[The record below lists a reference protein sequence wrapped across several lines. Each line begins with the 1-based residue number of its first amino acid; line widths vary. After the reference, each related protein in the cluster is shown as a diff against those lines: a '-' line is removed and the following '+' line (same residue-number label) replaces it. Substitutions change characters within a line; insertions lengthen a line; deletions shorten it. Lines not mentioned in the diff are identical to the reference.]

1 LKDNYLHSLVGRA
14 VQVYRGGPDSNS
26 GKLLDV
32 SNDYLALQIEDGTV
46 IYYKTSHLKSVQEDP
61 QVIFSSVKSEAD
73 DSNESET
80 LLKAGDFN
88 ELATQFLN
96 QPVRINGSGPE
107 SREGTVIDVQ
117 GDFIILYTKEDGLLF
132 YNNQHIK
139 SLSVPIKEE
148 KKEEEDTE
156 NEENSENEDDEN
168 GESNQEMSEQELM
181 NTVLASYDQIAAE
194 SLSNLLMNLK
204 YSWIKINRKGPES
217 VEGLL
222 IEIHDDH
229 LVLAVDNQ
237 IFRIV
242 LYHVKNFSVKINN
255 SQNDTNQKSNTNSSN
270 ANNSNANSSNDS
282 KSNDQNSNN
291 QNSDKQNSNNKNN
304 SNSDGKQ
311 SNSQRLNNQQEQK
324 LKERAEYIERRK
336 RLKINNQK
344 KRR

>member
-1 LKDNYLHSLVGRA
+1 MKDNYLHSLVGRA

-61 QVIFSSVKSEAD
+61 HVIFSSVTTED
-73 DSNESET
+73 EDSNESET
-80 LLKAGDFN
+80 LLKAGNFN

-139 SLSVPIKEE
+139 SLSVPIKE
-148 KKEEEDTE
+148 KKNEEDTE
-156 NEENSENEDDEN
+156 NEENSENADEEN
-168 GESNQEMSEQELM
+168 SGNDQEESEQELL

-194 SLSNLLMNLK
+194 SLNDLLMNLK

-255 SQNDTNQKSNTNSSN
+255 SENEKNQKSNDDSSN
-270 ANNSNANSSNDS
+270 TDN
-282 KSNDQNSNN
+282 SNDQNSNN
-291 QNSDKQNSNNKNN
+291 NNSNNKNSNNQNSDNQNSNNKN
-304 SNSDGKQ
+304 SNNEGRQ
-311 SNSQRLNNQQEQK
+311 SKLSNQQEQK

-336 RLKINNQK
+336 IMKMK